1 VSDVRVVRAEGDPS
15 ARGERIG
22 RELRD
27 LINESVDFYHRYF
40 ARRGVSSRELQ
51 ELLTPFLVA
60 AETRFPNHVATL
72 KGMSAGATVP
82 VLELFAVNAFEEL
95 EPILETPEGSMPFL
109 QRKEGH
115 VAARHQTPRTNGD
128 RCTSF
133 VVTTPDA
140 TILAH
145 SEHWLAGD
153 LRNVAVVIDVPNDR
167 PVSVASPTVVCCLPA
182 VGVNSHRAGV
192 GVTSLTATD
201 DGIGV
206 PRVLASRH
214 ALDSADRA
222 DAVARADLPD
232 RSGGY
237 GYTFAFAGGDAFI
250 LETTARRISVLEDR
264 KHTNHYV
271 DPELAAIGAEPSA
284 GSRARYARVAELLET
299 DPRSVDDVMQILR
312 DHDSSPQAICL
323 HPDPAEGDEASAVM
337 FAMVAELEEGRM
349 WVALGNPCENEFEEI
364 DVSDV
369 LHGRS
374 VT

>member
-1 VSDVRVVRAEGDPS
+1 MRVVRAEGDPN

-27 LINESVDFYHRYF
+27 LINESLDFYHGYF

-60 AETRFPNHVATL
+60 AETQFPTHVATL
-72 KGMSAGATVP
+72 KGMAGGAIVP

-95 EPILETPEGSMPFL
+95 EPILETPVGAMPFL

-115 VAARHQTPRTNGD
+115 VVAPKRSEGTQD

-133 VVTTPDA
+133 AVCTPDA
-140 TILAH
+140 TYVAH

-153 LRNVAVVIDVPNDR
+153 LGNVAMVIDIPNDR
-167 PVSVASPTVVCCLPA
+167 PVRVASPTVACCLPA

-192 GVTSLTATD
+192 GVTSLTAND
-201 DGIGV
+201 DRIGV

-214 ALDSADRA
+214 VLDSADRW
-222 DAVARADLPD
+222 DAIARADLPS

-237 GYTFAFAGGDAFI
+237 GYTFAFAGGDAFT
-250 LETTARRISVLEDR
+250 LETTATRMSVLEER
-264 KHTNHYV
+264 THTNHYV
-271 DPELAAIGAEPSA
+271 DAELASIGTEPRTVE
-284 GSRARYARVAELLET
+284 G
-299 DPRSVDDVMQILR
+299 VMEILR
-312 DHDSSPQAICL
+312 DHGSSPQAICL
-323 HPDPAEGDEASAVM
+323 HPDSAEGDEASTVM

-349 WVALGNPCENEFEEI
+349 WVAAGNPCQNDFEEI
-364 DVSDV
+364 DMDGV
-369 LHGRS
+369 LTGKA
-374 VT
+374 